1 MIWWGL
7 GIIAGAGLV
16 YLSVRT
22 DIHARLGSSRG
33 RASDDELVVAERDAM
48 RDVDRGR
55 AAAGGMIPF

>member
-7 GIIAGAGLV
+7 GIVVGVGLI

-33 RASDDELVVAERDAM
+33 AAPDDELVRAERDAM